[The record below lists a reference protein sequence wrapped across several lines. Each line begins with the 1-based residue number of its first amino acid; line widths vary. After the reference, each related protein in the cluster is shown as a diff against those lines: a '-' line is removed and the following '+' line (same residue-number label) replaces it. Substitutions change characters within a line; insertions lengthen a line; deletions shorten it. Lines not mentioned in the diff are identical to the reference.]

1 MRNQVLASIAALTL
15 AIVPAAGQAT
25 KTAPKANTAPAA
37 KATWTAPRTA
47 DGQIDLQGVWT
58 NNTVTPLQRPRE
70 LAGKEFYTEAEVA
83 KLQKNQQDRLA
94 VNYVEGEPPA
104 NHSGVPGAAAEYVHY
119 DHAQFGLDWLQST
132 MAWNRRTSLI
142 VGPDGRIPPLT
153 PDAQKRVAARAA
165 SEKGHEFDGPE
176 NRPLG
181 SRCVVRD
188 NVGPPLLPTR
198 YNSNFRIAQSP
209 GYVVIE
215 AEEIHDSRVV
225 RLDGRPH
232 LPKNVRQWMGDS
244 IGRWEGNTLV
254 VDTTNFTD
262 RAPFSGAQNLHVIE
276 RLTRTD
282 QDTILYQF
290 TVEDPGMWTK
300 PWSGEIPVKKIAGP
314 LWEYACHE
322 ANYGLE
328 NTLRGAR
335 VGDAEAT
342 KKTK

>member
-70 LAGKEFYTEAEVA
+70 LAGKEFYTEAEFA

-215 AEEIHDSRVV
+215 AEEIHDSRVI

-232 LPKNVRQWMGDS
+232 LPKTSASGWATRSAAGRATRWSS
-244 IGRWEGNTLV
+244 IRPILQIGLLSRGR
-254 VDTTNFTD
+254 
-262 RAPFSGAQNLHVIE
+262 
-276 RLTRTD
+276 RTC
-282 QDTILYQF
+282 T
-290 TVEDPGMWTK
+290 
-300 PWSGEIPVKKIAGP
+300 
-314 LWEYACHE
+314 
-322 ANYGLE
+322 
-328 NTLRGAR
+328 
-335 VGDAEAT
+335 
-342 KKTK
+342 

>member
-1 MRNQVLASIAALTL
+1 MRNQVLASIAAFTL
-15 AIVPAAGQAT
+15 AIVPAALQAT
-25 KTAPKANTAPAA
+25 KTAPKSNTAPAA
-37 KATWTAPRTA
+37 KATWTAPRT
-47 DGQIDLQGVWT
+47 DGQPDLQGVWT

-70 LAGKEFYTEAEVA
+70 LAGKEFYTQAEFA

-104 NHSGVPGAAAEYVHY
+104 NHSGVPGAAAEFVHY

-165 SEKGHEFDGPE
+165 GEKGHEFDGPE

-215 AEEIHDSRVV
+215 AEEIHDSRVIRV
-225 RLDGRPH
+225 DGRPH
-232 LPKNVRQWMGDS
+232 LPNNVRQWMGDS

-282 QDTILYQF
+282 QDTSF
-290 TVEDPGMWTK
+290 
-300 PWSGEIPVKKIAGP
+300 
-314 LWEYACHE
+314 
-322 ANYGLE
+322 
-328 NTLRGAR
+328 
-335 VGDAEAT
+335 
-342 KKTK
+342 